1 MTYCSDLTRQRIIEC
16 AKKEFLKRGFIKAQ
30 VVEIAKS
37 AKITT
42 GAIYRHFK
50 DKEDLFLSLVREV
63 YDYTMTTLEYVEA
76 YEPDAMSVMLSEA
89 SVKDSF
95 CETMKYVD
103 YMYSHFE
110 EFQLLL
116 KCSQG
121 SCMEDFI
128 EEITK
133 RYSKKN
139 SDFIEALYK
148 EKIIDK
154 KPDDLEIHI
163 ITKSFITALC
173 ECVLQNIP
181 YDNVKSYI
189 WDIVTF
195 HHYGWYGVLG
205 LQNP

>member
-63 YDYTMTTLEYVEA
+63 YDYTMNTLEYVEA
-76 YEPDAMSVMLSEA
+76 YEPNAMSVMLSEA

-95 CETMKYVD
+95 SETMKYVD

>member
-63 YDYTMTTLEYVEA
+63 YDYTMNTLEYVEA

-95 CETMKYVD
+95 SETMKYVD

-154 KPDDLEIHI
+154 KPDYLEIHI

>member
-95 CETMKYVD
+95 YETMKYVD

>member
-63 YDYTMTTLEYVEA
+63 YDYTMNTLEYVEA

-95 CETMKYVD
+95 SETMKYVD

>member
-63 YDYTMTTLEYVEA
+63 YDYTMNTLEYVEA

-95 CETMKYVD
+95 SETMKYVD

-139 SDFIEALYK
+139 SDFIEAFYK